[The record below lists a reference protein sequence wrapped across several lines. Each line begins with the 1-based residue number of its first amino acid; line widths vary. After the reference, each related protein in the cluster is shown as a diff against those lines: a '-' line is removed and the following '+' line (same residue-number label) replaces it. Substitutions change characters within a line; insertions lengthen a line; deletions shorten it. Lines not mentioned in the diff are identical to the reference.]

1 MKVRETGELPEPA
14 SGKKEYATLLQSIC
28 IALYANSCR
37 YKIPRYQQ
45 KNKYKD
51 KDKDNDDEWDDR
63 AETSTKTI
71 ETEKKLTDTCDDCFQ
86 SY

>member
-37 YKIPRYQQ
+37 YKIPRNQQ

-51 KDKDNDDEWDDR
+51 KDNDDDWDDR
-63 AETSTKTI
+63 AETSTNTT
-71 ETEKKLTDTCDDCFQ
+71 ETAKILTDTCDDCFQ
-86 SY
+86 SF